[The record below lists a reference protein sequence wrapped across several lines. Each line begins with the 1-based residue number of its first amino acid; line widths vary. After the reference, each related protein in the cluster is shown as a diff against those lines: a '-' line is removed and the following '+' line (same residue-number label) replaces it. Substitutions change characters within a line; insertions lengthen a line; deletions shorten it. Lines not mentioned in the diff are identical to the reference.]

1 MRPARQED
9 GPHQPPSFERPRASA
24 QILGRIARAMLA
36 SVFSPP
42 AVRSKRTPATPTL
55 VTGVTPGAYGRRDHS
70 HQYYAYGR
78 RVSNQRERQELADQ
92 AALAPLVAVAPLAAP
107 IAAPVPAAKPKAA
120 TPHAPVLYC
129 TASRRVTLTVR
140 FVLVLILILVR
151 LRSE

>member
-1 MRPARQED
+1 
-9 GPHQPPSFERPRASA
+9 
-24 QILGRIARAMLA
+24 MLA

-92 AALAPLVAVAPLAAP
+92 AALAPIVAVLLSWSTLNTRISG
-107 IAAPVPAAKPKAA
+107 IATSDSSVIGYLWFHFKSHQISSKN
-120 TPHAPVLYC
+120 HQ
-129 TASRRVTLTVR
+129 
-140 FVLVLILILVR
+140 FMKK
-151 LRSE
+151 

>member
-1 MRPARQED
+1 
-9 GPHQPPSFERPRASA
+9 
-24 QILGRIARAMLA
+24 MLA

-92 AALAPLVAVAPLAAP
+92 AALAPVVAVADGNL
-107 IAAPVPAAKPKAA
+107 
-120 TPHAPVLYC
+120 
-129 TASRRVTLTVR
+129 
-140 FVLVLILILVR
+140 
-151 LRSE
+151 

>member
-1 MRPARQED
+1 
-9 GPHQPPSFERPRASA
+9 
-24 QILGRIARAMLA
+24 MLA

-92 AALAPLVAVAPLAAP
+92 AALAPIV
-107 IAAPVPAAKPKAA
+107 
-120 TPHAPVLYC
+120 
-129 TASRRVTLTVR
+129 ASRPSLSPFSTPACYSSTT
-140 FVLVLILILVR
+140 
-151 LRSE
+151 STSNTMGC

>member
-1 MRPARQED
+1 
-9 GPHQPPSFERPRASA
+9 
-24 QILGRIARAMLA
+24 MLA

-92 AALAPLVAVAPLAAP
+92 AALAPVVAVAPIAAP
-107 IAAPVPAAKPKAA
+107 IAVPVPAAKPKAA
-120 TPHAPVLYC
+120 TPHAPPP
-129 TASRRVTLTVR
+129 
-140 FVLVLILILVR
+140 R
-151 LRSE
+151 LSGTGDNNKHRARKGPSPLSGGGGALGDRHAGAVPP